1 MLLNML
7 CSVKNKT
14 KSHTLLSFPKSAYV
28 NADMDQLYP
37 KYKAFIINAVP
48 TRYANRFHNI
58 LCLFQ
63 RKEKHLKEN
72 IVILSS
78 ISLVNCD
85 ISHVDN
91 DRVDEPSPFRPFNN
105 FD

>member
-1 MLLNML
+1 ML

-14 KSHTLLSFPKSAYV
+14 KSHTLLSFPKSTYV
-28 NADMDQLYP
+28 NTDMDQLYP

-48 TRYANRFHNI
+48 TRYANRYHDI

-63 RKEKHLKEN
+63 RKEKHLKAN

-78 ISLVNCD
+78 ISLVNYD
-85 ISHVDN
+85 ISHVN
-91 DRVDEPSPFRPFNN
+91 NNRVDEPPPFGPF
-105 FD
+105 DRVLTK